1 MFIVTTSLGSPI
13 NNFDIFM
20 IHAVGDIAKYIVVFN
35 HPDCKCLYL
44 SMLYNNFQ
52 TFISSHMFSL
62 LDHDMIEV

>member
-1 MFIVTTSLGSPI
+1 MFSVTTSLGSAI
-13 NNFDIFM
+13 NNVDIFM

-52 TFISSHMFSL
+52 TFISSHMFS
-62 LDHDMIEV
+62 